1 MTKPFATDAFEKR
14 GQALEDEYF
23 KTRDS
28 QLVAKLKSVFQHT
41 FSKDE
46 LRRTSGIQN
55 DAVLDRLVKL
65 SLNDQLLTAFKLYP
79 LVEIAWADGAVDDR
93 EIQAVVKAAENFGVT
108 PGSAALANLEARL
121 RSGPDEDARIAWR
134 QFAQELRK
142 TLTPQELATFRA
154 DLLEYAHKVA
164 KASGGVFGDV
174 LAISPGE
181 KRAIK
186 AITEALS

>member
-28 QLVAKLKSVFQHT
+28 QLVAKLKSVFQRT

-65 SLNDQLLTAFKLYP
+65 SLSDQSLTAFKLYP

-93 EIQAVVKAAENFGVT
+93 ERQAVVKAAEQFGVP
-108 PGSAALANLEARL
+108 PGSQALANLESRL
-121 RSGPDEDARIAWR
+121 RSGPDEDSRTAWR
-134 QFAQELRK
+134 MFAQELRK

-154 DLLEYAHKVA
+154 DLLEYANQVA

-186 AITEALS
+186 AITDALT